1 MAKQENKAKQEKPL
15 KNPPAAKKSD
25 IIESVLRRINVH
37 QKNGALDLPPNYSAA
52 NALKSAWLVLQ
63 ETFDKEK
70 RPALEVCT
78 KESTANALLDM
89 VVQGLNPAKDQCY
102 FIVRGNKLCL
112 DRSYFGDVA
121 VCKRV
126 DPTID
131 DIFAEVVYKGDELE
145 YEIVRGKRIIEKH
158 HQKTT
163 NIDESKIAAA
173 YAICID
179 KDSNVK
185 RCEFMTFEQ
194 IKQSWKMSQMKPIDD
209 KGNVKTGSNHAKY
222 ASEFSKRTVTRRLA
236 KHIINTS
243 ADENLFIQTLRR
255 MDNLNAEAAA
265 DQEADENANREIIDI
280 NPSDHMEE
288 NQEQDDFPEP
298 SDDPEDWGNE
308 DDPPVEEKP
317 PY

>member
-25 IIESVLRRINVH
+25 ITESVLRRINVH

-63 ETFDKEK
+63 ETFDKDK
-70 RPALEVCT
+70 RRALDVCT
-78 KESTANALLDM
+78 KESVANALLDM
-89 VVQGLNPAKDQCY
+89 VVQGLNPAKKQAY
-102 FIVRGNKLCL
+102 FIVRGKRLCL
-112 DRSYFGDVA
+112 DRSYFGDEA

-126 DPTID
+126 DPTIA
-131 DIFAEVVYKGDELE
+131 DIFAEVVYQGDVLE

-158 HQKTT
+158 RQKTS

-173 YAICID
+173 YATCLD
-179 KDSNVK
+179 KDGNVK
-185 RCEFMTFEQ
+185 RCEFMTFAQ
-194 IKQSWKMSQMKPIDD
+194 IKQSWKMSRAKPFDD
-209 KGNVKTGSNHAKY
+209 KGNLKPNSTHAKH
-222 ASEFSKRTVTRRLA
+222 ASEMCKRTVTRRLA

-280 NPSDHMEE
+280 NPSDHTEE